1 MTVEALKHYS
11 VLQPLLERMQLV
23 EQGRGLTQAVALVLA
38 YELLWGEGLRPVGP
52 AERAVL
58 QRKVSQAGGAAPA
71 PALYSSMQ
79 TALYS
84 IMHPQ
89 PLCCCGWV
97 AVLEWS
103 GERARPSSRIT
114 LVTTQSLHRPT
125 WRQRCSSCCPRLGC
139 SLRQSCCLIQG
150 P

>member
-11 VLQPLLERMQLV
+11 MLQPLLERTQLV

-58 QRKVSQAGGAAPA
+58 QRKVSRAGGAAPEL
-71 PALYSSMQ
+71 PC
-79 TALYS
+79 TAA
-84 IMHPQ
+84 
-89 PLCCCGWV
+89 CGQHCTVACTHILFV
-97 AVLEWS
+97 AVVGWLCWS
-103 GERARPSSRIT
+103 GVQKEPPVSLIT
-114 LVTTQSLHRPT
+114 LLLPPSLHRPT
-125 WRQRCSSCCPRLGC
+125 WPQRCSSCCPRLGC